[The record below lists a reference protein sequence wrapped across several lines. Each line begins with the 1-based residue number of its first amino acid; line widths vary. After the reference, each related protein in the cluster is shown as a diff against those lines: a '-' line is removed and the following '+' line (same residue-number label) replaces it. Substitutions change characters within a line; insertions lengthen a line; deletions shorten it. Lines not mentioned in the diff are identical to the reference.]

1 MVYNLS
7 NHEVSFASGVW
18 CSQEDFY
25 LACALMILE
34 KKLLL
39 ALFLGNGFRK
49 PFGGGCLLSEHLPQ
63 VCLRVAGP
71 CFHVSVYDTQAMT
84 MISQSPAL
92 KSVVENF
99 PRECITNHLT
109 PWLASLQ
116 SPPAIDN

>member
-39 ALFLGNGFRK
+39 ALFPGNGFRK
-49 PFGGGCLLSEHLPQ
+49 PFGGGMFA
-63 VCLRVAGP
+63 V
-71 CFHVSVYDTQAMT
+71 
-84 MISQSPAL
+84 
-92 KSVVENF
+92 
-99 PRECITNHLT
+99 
-109 PWLASLQ
+109 
-116 SPPAIDN
+116 